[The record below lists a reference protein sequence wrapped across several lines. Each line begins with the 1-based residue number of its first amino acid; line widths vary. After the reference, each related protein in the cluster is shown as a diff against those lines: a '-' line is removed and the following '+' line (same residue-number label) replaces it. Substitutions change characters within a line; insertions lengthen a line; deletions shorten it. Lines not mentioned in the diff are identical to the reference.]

1 MYQSDELLVIAKRM
15 QDAGLLAKGVTREQL
30 IDFAY
35 GNSSIENPKITRAI
49 AEKAVDSL
57 GLSFAP
63 EKILILCPGCNGKLD
78 NNTGLTCRTCWGNL
92 SVEAPPSRT
101 K

>member
-35 GNSSIENPKITRAI
+35 GNSSIENPKITREI
-49 AEKAVDSL
+49 AEKAVESITQKCKKCNGYGYASGCL
-57 GLSFAP
+57 CKLCKGSGLS
-63 EKILILCPGCNGKLD
+63 KITLI
-78 NNTGLTCRTCWGNL
+78 
-92 SVEAPPSRT
+92 PPSRT